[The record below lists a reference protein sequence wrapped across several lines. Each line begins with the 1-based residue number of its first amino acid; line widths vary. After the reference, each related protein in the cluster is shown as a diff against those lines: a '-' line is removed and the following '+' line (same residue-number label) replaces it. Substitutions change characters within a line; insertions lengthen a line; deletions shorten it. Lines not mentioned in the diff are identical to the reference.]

1 MQNIYL
7 IDHKG
12 KFRGSFNC
20 VRDAKNFAHHAHINN
35 YYLKR
40 ITQKAHK

>member
-1 MQNIYL
+1 MQSIYL

-12 KFRGSFNC
+12 KFRGSFPNI
-20 VRDAKNFAHHAHINN
+20 RDAKNFAHHEHINN

-40 ITQKAHK
+40 IDKKGA